1 MTQILNHADIEHKIR
16 RIAYQI
22 YETHLNEEEI
32 VLAGI
37 NGNGYVFA
45 EKLAVALAGISPLK
59 VVLCQ
64 IIMDKKNPLIGTTI
78 SIPAT
83 PVSIYIVF
91 IL

>member
-1 MTQILNHADIEHKIR
+1 MTQILNHTDIEHKIR

-45 EKLAVALAGISPLK
+45 QFRTYAHLWGKTLLGSPLK
-59 VVLCQ
+59 
-64 IIMDKKNPLIGTTI
+64 TTYYRCI
-78 SIPAT
+78 N
-83 PVSIYIVF
+83 
-91 IL
+91 

>member
-45 EKLAVALAGISPLK
+45 EKLAVALAGI
-59 VVLCQ
+59 
-64 IIMDKKNPLIGTTI
+64 
-78 SIPAT
+78 
-83 PVSIYIVF
+83 
-91 IL
+91 

>member
-1 MTQILNHADIEHKIR
+1 MTQILNHTDIEHKIR

-45 EKLAVALAGISPLK
+45 EKLAVALA
-59 VVLCQ
+59 
-64 IIMDKKNPLIGTTI
+64 
-78 SIPAT
+78 SIAHALESVIT
-83 PVSIYIVF
+83 SR
-91 IL
+91 